1 MKKIILVL
9 LSVCLIFCVCGC
21 SSKDTTSKP
30 NIETQYYNY
39 AKECIENKDT
49 EKAKQVLE
57 EGVEKTGSEK
67 LKELLESLD
76 TKSKE
81 DTSAVDTE
89 SNVSDNTS
97 STESSNTQSVT
108 ESSSS
113 QTTTPTQTESKPSIV
128 PLANTYWC
136 QYDSFTEQISNLHFK
151 SENVLEYDFGN
162 TGGFYDYDYQYN
174 GKQLVVKYYL
184 ESDEAYYTDTYYIK
198 FISLAD
204 NTKITARTDKI
215 QLEGS
220 GFLAGYWDCDGF
232 N

>member
-9 LSVCLIFCVCGC
+9 LSISLILCVCGC
-21 SSKDTTSKP
+21 SSKNTASTP

-57 EGVEKTGSEK
+57 EGIEKTGSEK
-67 LKELLESLD
+67 LKELLDSLNAESN
-76 TKSKE
+76 E
-81 DTSAVDTE
+81 DTSSVDSE
-89 SNVSDNTS
+89 NNVSDKTS
-97 STESSNTQSVT
+97 SAESSSTQSV
-108 ESSSS
+108 SDNSSS
-113 QTTTPTQTESKPSIV
+113 QAITSTQTESKPSIV
-128 PLANTYWC
+128 PLVNTYWC
-136 QYDSFTEQISNLHFK
+136 QYDSFTGQVNYLHFK
-151 SENVLEYDFGN
+151 SISLLEFSYGN
-162 TGGFYDYDYQYN
+162 SGYYGEYDYQYN
-174 GKQLVVKYYL
+174 GKQLVLKYYL
-184 ESDEAYYTDTYYIK
+184 ESDETYYTDTYYVK

-204 NTKITARTDKI
+204 NSKITSRTDKI